1 MTESELDY
9 YTFEDV
15 PPRGDAGYRLVTYEY
30 DQGNVVSTSPNQHV
44 FFALSDQK
52 TLDKQNTRFTN
63 YRYNLS
69 GVNIDGLIKLNDV
82 EELDETTGNVTD
94 DRLLFLTFHVVD
106 IGTSPNNTVVES
118 VREQFVPGS
127 SDMFEFN
134 NNVSR
139 DFPIENILS
148 NRYYYIFFNVYNTKN
163 DQSSIIY
170 SSIEDYATTG
180 YNPID
185 IKRITLDLTNANVD
199 SYYATISIHNMHTVE
214 EVDPTTMY
222 KIVMRA
228 TPVEI

>member
-15 PPRGDAGYRLVTYEY
+15 PPRGDAGYRLMTYEY

-52 TLDKQNTRFTN
+52 TIDKHNTRFTN

-69 GVNIDGLIKLNDV
+69 GVNVDGLIKLNDV
-82 EELDETTGNVTD
+82 QEIDETTGNVTD

-106 IGTSPNNTVVES
+106 IGTSPDNTVVES
-118 VREQFVPGS
+118 VSEQFVPGS

-148 NRYYYIFFNVYNTKN
+148 NRYYYIFFNVYTTQN

-180 YNPID
+180 YNPI
-185 IKRITLDLTNANVD
+185 KLTRVVLTSTNANID
-199 SYYATISIHNMHTVE
+199 SFFAMVKIQDIH
-214 EVDPTTMY
+214 TMESNTDSVVY
-222 KIVMRA
+222 KISMTA
-228 TPVEI
+228 TPI

>member
-1 MTESELDY
+1 MTESDY
-9 YTFEDV
+9 YTFENV

-30 DQGNVVSTSPNQHV
+30 DHGNVVSTSPNQHV
-44 FFALSDQK
+44 FFALSDHK
-52 TLDKQNTRFTN
+52 TIDKHNTRFTN
-63 YRYNLS
+63 YRYKLS
-69 GVNIDGLIKLNDV
+69 GVDIDGLIKLNDV
-82 EELDETTGNVTD
+82 EETDETTGNVTD

-106 IGTSPNNTVVES
+106 IGTSPDNTVVES
-118 VREQFVPGS
+118 VREQFAPGS

>member
-139 DFPIENILS
+139 DFPIENIL
-148 NRYYYIFFNVYNTKN
+148 NDHYYYIFFNVYTMQN

-180 YNPID
+180 YNPI
-185 IKRITLDLTNANVD
+185 KLTRVVLTSTNANID
-199 SYYATISIHNMHTVE
+199 SFFAMVKIQDIH
-214 EVDPTTMY
+214 TMESNTDSVVY
-222 KIVMRA
+222 KISMTA
-228 TPVEI
+228 TPI

>member
-1 MTESELDY
+1 MTGYELDY

-44 FFALSDQK
+44 FFALSDHK
-52 TLDKQNTRFTN
+52 TIDKHNTRFTN

-82 EELDETTGNVTD
+82 TSD
-94 DRLLFLTFHVVD
+94 DPLLFLTFHVVD
-106 IGTSPNNTVVES
+106 IGTSPDNTVVES
-118 VREQFVPGS
+118 VREQFAPGS

-139 DFPIENILS
+139 DFPIENIL
-148 NRYYYIFFNVYNTKN
+148 NDHYYYIFFNVYTTKN

-199 SYYATISIHNMHTVE
+199 SFSVMVKIQDIHTMESDTDSLVYIISMI
-214 EVDPTTMY
+214 
-222 KIVMRA
+222 A
-228 TPVEI
+228 TPI